1 MACNKGLPKVSQIG
15 RLQLVRAEQEKYVYD
30 IDQISTRLRRE
41 GLRVSKECQQRLRET
56 LKEIEFDSF

>member
-15 RLQLVRAEQEKYVYD
+15 RLQLVRAKQEKYVYD
-30 IDQISTRLRRE
+30 IDQISTRLSRE
-41 GLRVSKECQQRLRET
+41 GLRISKECQQRLRET